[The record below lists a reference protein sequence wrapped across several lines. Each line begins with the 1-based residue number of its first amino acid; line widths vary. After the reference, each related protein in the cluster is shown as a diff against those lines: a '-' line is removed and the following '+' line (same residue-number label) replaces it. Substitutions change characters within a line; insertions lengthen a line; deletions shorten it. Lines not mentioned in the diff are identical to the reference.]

1 MILLRAGAVPDDDA
15 VLLLLLLIL
24 LLLLLCVLLIF
35 ADVLADD
42 AVARDA
48 GDPDAAPGIAVLDC

>member
-15 VLLLLLLIL
+15 VLLLLLLI

-48 GDPDAAPGIAVLDC
+48 GDPDAAPDIAVLDC